1 MRIPMASIREVAR
14 EALAVFRL
22 FAMAGVVYWVLLAIV
37 GCGPIVGFE
46 PSAKQDD
53 VVAVAEKVDAIQ
65 QDQTGLVN
73 AQANIKS
80 EITGLRKDVTN
91 TIDRQVDPWVGY
103 ALLMLI
109 AFNGLDA
116 LGELIRAIR
125 APQAMHPP

>member
-1 MRIPMASIREVAR
+1 MATLRDVAR
-14 EALAVFRL
+14 EALAVLML
-22 FAMAGVVYWVLLAIV
+22 FAMAGVVYWALIALV

-46 PSAKQDD
+46 PAAKQDD

-116 LGELIRAIR
+116 LGELIRAVR
-125 APQAMHPP
+125 APQALHPP